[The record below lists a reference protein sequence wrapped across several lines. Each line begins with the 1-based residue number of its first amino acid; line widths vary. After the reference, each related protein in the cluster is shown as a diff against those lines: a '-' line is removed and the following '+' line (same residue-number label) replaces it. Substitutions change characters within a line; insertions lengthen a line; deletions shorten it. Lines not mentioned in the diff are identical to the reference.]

1 MPSALTTPRVLLI
14 RFSSIGD
21 VLLTTPLVR
30 ALRAQLPGAR
40 LAFLTKR
47 AFVPLVSEHPAL
59 DDVIALDPGTALSR
73 LARRLREEHFTH
85 VLDLHGSLRTR
96 ALRLLLPA
104 RWRGYRHHRA
114 AREILIRTHRDVYP
128 HHLPVPERYF
138 HAARD
143 FGIAPDGGPPEFH
156 LDETAE
162 ATALGWLADRGLG
175 RSRPLAAL
183 APGAAH
189 GTKRWP
195 RAHWAAVIPMLVA
208 RGWDCVLLG
217 GPADRALAEGLA
229 VEAGEH
235 VASAAGRFA
244 LQETGAAIR
253 EARFLVSGDTG
264 VMHMATAVGTPVV
277 ALFGPTVRQF
287 GFYPY
292 QAPHEVLEQS
302 LACRPCTAWGG
313 ERCPLGH
320 HRCLVDTTPAA
331 VLAAA
336 GRLAG

>member
-1 MPSALTTPRVLLI
+1 MPHSPAPPRLLLI

-21 VLLTTPLVR
+21 VLLTTPLIRV
-30 ALRAQLPGAR
+30 LRARLPDAR
-40 LAFLTKR
+40 LAFLTRR
-47 AFVPLVSEHPAL
+47 AFTPLVSDHPAL
-59 DDVIALDPGTALSR
+59 DDVIALDPGRGLPA
-73 LARRLREEHFTH
+73 LARRLREERFTH

-96 ALRLLLPA
+96 VLRLLVPA

-114 AREILIRTHRDVYP
+114 ARGILIRTRRDVYP
-128 HHLPVPERYF
+128 RHLPVPERYF
-138 HAARD
+138 DAARD
-143 FGIAPDGGPPEFH
+143 FGVTPDGGPPEFH
-156 LDETAE
+156 LGETAE

-175 RSRPLAAL
+175 TSRPVAAL

-189 GTKRWP
+189 GTKQWP
-195 RAHWAAVIPMLVA
+195 RAHWAAFIPMMVA
-208 RGWDCVLLG
+208 RGWDCVLVG

-229 VEAGEH
+229 AEAGAH
-235 VASAAGRFA
+235 VASAAGRFG
-244 LQETGAAIR
+244 LQETGATIR
-253 EARFLVSGDTG
+253 RARVLVSGDTG

-292 QAPHEVLEQS
+292 RAPHEVLEQALS
-302 LACRPCTAWGG
+302 CRPCTAWGG

-336 GRLAG
+336 ERLTG